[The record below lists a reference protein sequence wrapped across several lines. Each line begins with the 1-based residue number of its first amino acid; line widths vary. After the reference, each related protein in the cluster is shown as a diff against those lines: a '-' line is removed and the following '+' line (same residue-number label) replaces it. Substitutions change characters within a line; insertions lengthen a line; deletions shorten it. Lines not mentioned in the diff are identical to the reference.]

1 MRTKL
6 NKFLTLFTVGGS
18 LYFIIEFLFKTFIS
32 GGMIHWSMFLLGGLC
47 FVLIGEINEVIP
59 WEMSII
65 KQGAIGAAIV
75 TSLEFVFGV
84 ILNLVLKLGIWD
96 YSNLPFNWGRFVFL
110 SHSRGSDQLLQ
121 LSSLTT
127 IFVGSGL
134 MRKFRTTIL
143 KTKFAI
149 KTKNRGEP

>member
-1 MRTKL
+1 MQARL

-96 YSNLPFNWGRFVFL
+96 YSNLPFNILGQVCLPFSFAWFGLALIAVFL
-110 SHSRGSDQLLQ
+110 DDYLRWKWFNEEIPHYH
-121 LSSLTT
+121 
-127 IFVGSGL
+127 
-134 MRKFRTTIL
+134 L
-143 KTKFAI
+143 KDKVCH
-149 KTKNRGEP
+149 

>member
-65 KQGAIGAAIV
+65 KQGIIGAAIV

-96 YSNLPFNWGRFVFL
+96 YSNLPFNILGQICLPFSLAWFGLALIAIFL
-110 SHSRGSDQLLQ
+110 DDYLRWKWFGEEIPHYH
-121 LSSLTT
+121 
-127 IFVGSGL
+127 
-134 MRKFRTTIL
+134 L
-143 KTKFAI
+143 KDKVCQ
-149 KTKNRGEP
+149 

>member
-47 FVLIGEINEVIP
+47 FILIGEINEVIP

-96 YSNLPFNWGRFVFL
+96 YSNITFQYIGA
-110 SHSRGSDQLLQ
+110 S
-121 LSSLTT
+121 LSSFLTRVVR
-127 IFVGSGL
+127 ISSYSYLPRRLSPLEMV
-134 MRKFRTTIL
+134 
-143 KTKFAI
+143 
-149 KTKNRGEP
+149 